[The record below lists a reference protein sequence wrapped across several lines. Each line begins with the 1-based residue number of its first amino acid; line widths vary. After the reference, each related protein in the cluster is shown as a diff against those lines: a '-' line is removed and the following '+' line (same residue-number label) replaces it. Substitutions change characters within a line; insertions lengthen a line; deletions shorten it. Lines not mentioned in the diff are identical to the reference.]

1 MLSWTNFVPKPV
13 THRAL

>member
-1 MLSWTNFVPKPV
+1 MLLWTNFVPKPV